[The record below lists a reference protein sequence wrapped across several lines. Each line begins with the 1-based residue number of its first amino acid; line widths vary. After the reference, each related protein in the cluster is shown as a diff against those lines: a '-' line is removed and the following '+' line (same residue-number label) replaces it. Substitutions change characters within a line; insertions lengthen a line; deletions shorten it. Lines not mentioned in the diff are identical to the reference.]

1 MSGKTRNGRPLRVLQ
16 VNSGSRNYG
25 GVSSFLFNVYSHMNR
40 DEIQFD
46 FLSPEETTYGIH
58 RDEISRMGGR
68 IWELHIKGGIVGRK
82 IRLFFRL
89 RKFLQKHPY
98 QVIHINSGNFFFN
111 LTASLSARAACV
123 PVRIIHSHNAGDAG
137 MSAVKRAAFRLM
149 KPIPEANGTHFAACG
164 VKAAEYMF
172 TEKLVKSGR
181 VKIFR
186 NGIDTERFAFRP
198 AVRWEVRK
206 ELGLDSALVIGH
218 VGRFMKQKNHG
229 FLLEVFSAVLKEEPD
244 AVLLLAGGGEL
255 LSEVQKK
262 ADEMGISGSVRFLGQ
277 RDDMNRIY
285 QAMDVFVLPSL
296 HEGLPVSGVEA
307 QAAGLPVVFSDTITR
322 EAEVCGHVVFESLS
336 SAPSVWAKDI
346 LTLSSYERKDGAALV
361 SRAGYSVASVAEEL
375 EAYYKN
381 AVRSS

>member
-1 MSGKTRNGRPLRVLQ
+1 MSGKERIRTPLRVLQ

-25 GVSSFLFNVYSHMNR
+25 GVSSFLFNAYTHMKR

-46 FLSPEETTYGIH
+46 FLSPDETTYGIH

-89 RKFLQKHPY
+89 RKFLMKHPY

-111 LTASLSARAACV
+111 LTASLSAYTASV

-137 MSAVKRAAFRLM
+137 MSAAKRAAFKLM
-149 KPIPEANGTHFAACG
+149 KPIPEFFGTHFAACSE
-164 VKAAEYMF
+164 KAAEYMF
-172 TEKLVKSGR
+172 TEKLVRSGR

-186 NGIDTERFAFRP
+186 NGIDTVRFAFRP
-198 AVRWEVRK
+198 AIREEVRK

-229 FLLEVFSAVLKEEPD
+229 FLLEIFAAVLEEVPD
-244 AVLLLAGGGEL
+244 AVLLLAGEGEL
-255 LSEVQKK
+255 RGEVQKK
-262 ADEMGISGSVRFLGQ
+262 ADVMGISGNIRFLGQ
-277 RDDMNRIY
+277 RNDMERIF

-296 HEGLPVSGVEA
+296 HEGLPVSGIEA

-322 EAEVCGHVVFESLS
+322 EAEVCGPVVFESLS
-336 SAPSVWAKDI
+336 SSPSVWAKAI
-346 LTLSSYERKDGAALV
+346 LDAAGCERKDGSLSV
-361 SRAGYSVASVAEEL
+361 SRAGYSVAAVAEEL
-375 EAYYKN
+375 GKYYKT
-381 AVRSS
+381 VVH